1 MRSIGRMEPG
11 TAINPLERRK
21 PRSGLPQ
28 IALAVCLLVV
38 LGVAAWML
46 LARAEAEVPA
56 DDWVTFDSPDG
67 EFSLMFPA
75 EPETSQTEEPDTV
88 YLVTADMRTRV
99 YALAYYDYP
108 QQQVD
113 DYGADKLL
121 DDRMATGTESI
132 SGVITN
138 HEQFVWKDHPGRE
151 FWLDVPGGKAHY
163 RIFLVGRR
171 LYQLA
176 IIHMASFEPNHDGF
190 FSSFTLK

>member
-1 MRSIGRMEPG
+1 MESG

-38 LGVAAWML
+38 LGVAAWLL

-56 DDWVTFDSPDG
+56 EDWVSFNSPDG
-67 EFSLMFPA
+67 EFSLKFPA
-75 EPETSQTEEPDTV
+75 EPETSQTDEPDAV
-88 YLVTADMRTRV
+88 YLVTADMSTRV

-113 DYGADKLL
+113 DYGAEKILE
-121 DDRMATGTESI
+121 DRMQTGSESI
-132 SGVITN
+132 SGVVTG
-138 HEQFVWKDHPGRE
+138 HEPFVWNDHPGRE

-176 IIHMASFEPNHDGF
+176 IIRMPSFKANHEAF
-190 FSSFTLK
+190 FGSFALK